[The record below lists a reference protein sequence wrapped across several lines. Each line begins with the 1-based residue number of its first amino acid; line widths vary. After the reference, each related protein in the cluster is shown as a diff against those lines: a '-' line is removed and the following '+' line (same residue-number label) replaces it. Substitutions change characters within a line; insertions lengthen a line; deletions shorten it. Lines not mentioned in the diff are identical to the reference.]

1 MAVPVMAV
9 PVMACCTV
17 ACAAL
22 VEALPAKANPVKALL
37 HICVYIYIPFLK
49 FIRQARRDGC
59 GGSAPR
65 LCRPGPKALCDMWQS
80 ELLVQ

>member
-49 FIRQARRDGC
+49 FIRL
-59 GGSAPR
+59 SS
-65 LCRPGPKALCDMWQS
+65 KALQTWTQS
-80 ELLVQ
+80 LVFFVAI